1 MHLLKKLLFK
11 PYLIFFTGLVVW
23 YLYYLS
29 DKSVPDILKTLFVCT
44 VYIFFFW
51 KIFPYLEHSLLKVV
65 NKFPFAHN
73 IPNHVLSGYCF
84 IFTMFFPQFAL
95 PIALISKLFIKE
107 NTYHSSFTDDH
118 GNEVTRIDSLTP
130 TLFYTRKNGQE
141 DEHIVV
147 TKLKKKPTK
156 VTYE

>member
-1 MHLLKKLLFK
+1 MYFLKKLLFK
-11 PYLIFFTGLVVW
+11 PYLLFFTGLAIW
-23 YLYYLS
+23 YSYYLP
-29 DKSVPDILKTLFVCT
+29 DKPMRDILTVLFTCT

-65 NKFPFAHN
+65 NKLPFAHN

-84 IFTMFFPQFAL
+84 IATLLFPQFAL
-95 PIALISKLFIKE
+95 PLSLISKLFLKE
-107 NTYHSSFTDDH
+107 STYHQSFMDEH
-118 GNEVTRIDSLTP
+118 GNEVTRIKSLTP
-130 TLFYTRKNGQE
+130 TLFYTRRNGQE

-156 VTYE
+156 ITYE